1 MNMNYMM
8 EEDIKSQGK
17 IVEDLINKYIV
28 NYCVLMDIPLRI
40 KQIKIIA
47 SGSSFNAGLFGK
59 YFLENISQT
68 ETSIEYASEFANSSF
83 LNHDVDCLHIFIS
96 QSGNSTD
103 VIQSIEKV
111 KKRGVKTLC
120 ITNNEKSKLY
130 ELSDFKLL
138 LGAKEERAIA
148 ATKTFSATVVMMW
161 LVALKIAQNKHLDIA
176 QETKNVY
183 SIKQNIE
190 NTIEDIENLDYA
202 AKLISKQKSFS
213 LVGLGAHYPIAKE
226 AALKIKEINY
236 IDANAYPM
244 GEFVHGHFAILNKS
258 KVLLSFLFGEVS
270 EQEKKLLDKILTT
283 YKPKTIILTDD
294 YEDYNSDMLLK
305 FPKANSK
312 IANIVCATIVVQLLA
327 LKIAY
332 ILKRNPDKPK
342 GLTKV
347 VQEKG

>member
-1 MNMNYMM
+1 MKITTVKGTNDYLP
-8 EEDIKSQGK
+8 EE
-17 IVEDLINKYIV
+17 VR
-28 NYCVLMDIPLRI
+28 LRDYLQN
-40 KQIKIIA
+40 QIL
-47 SGSSFNAGLFGK
+47 NTYQDAGF
-59 YFLENISQT
+59 
-68 ETSIEYASEFANSSF
+68 
-83 LNHDVDCLHIFIS
+83 
-96 QSGNSTD
+96 
-103 VIQSIEKV
+103 
-111 KKRGVKTLC
+111 
-120 ITNNEKSKLY
+120 
-130 ELSDFKLL
+130 
-138 LGAKEERAIA
+138 ERIMTPA
-148 ATKTFSATVVMMW
+148 V
-161 LVALKIAQNKHLDIA
+161 
-176 QETKNVY
+176 
-183 SIKQNIE
+183 
-190 NTIEDIENLDYA
+190 EDIENLDYA

-213 LVGLGAHYPIAKE
+213 LVGLGAHYPLAKE

-258 KVLLSFLFGEVS
+258 KVLLGFLFGEVS

-342 GLTKV
+342 GLMKV